1 MKKFAIFSAV
11 MIIGAGVALANT
23 LTVPFYRDGDGGGRN
38 TSAFIGIK
46 NTTAS
51 DQVITIVYTSLD
63 ASGAPADMTVTYA
76 LGANLGVQWQPV
88 QDLGSEGP
96 LGRAVPN
103 NTIPGSPGGVSRI
116 VGSLTVTGVDIA
128 GMYREID
135 FTNSGAFGHT
145 IGPFF

>member
-11 MIIGAGVALANT
+11 MIIGAGIALAST
-23 LTVPFYRDGDGGGRN
+23 LTVPFYRDGDSGTRN

-46 NTTAS
+46 NTTSS
-51 DQVITIVYTSLD
+51 DQVLTIVYTSLN
-63 ASGAPADMTVTYA
+63 ASGLPEDQTVTYG

-88 QDLGSEGP
+88 QDLPTEGP
-96 LGRAVPN
+96 LAGQLVPN
-103 NTIPGSPGGVSRI
+103 MTIGGKFFGAATI
-116 VGSLTVTGVDIA
+116 TGIGIH

-135 FTNSGAFGHT
+135 TTNSGAFGHT

>member
-11 MIIGAGVALANT
+11 MIIGAGIALAQT
-23 LTVPFYRDGDGGGRN
+23 LTVPFYRDGATGARN

-76 LGANLGVQWQPV
+76 LGAFLAVQWQPV
-88 QDLGSEGP
+88 QDLQTEGV

-103 NTIPGSPGGVSRI
+103 NTIPGSVGGVPKLT
-116 VGSLTVTGVDIA
+116 GSLTIDGTGLA

-145 IGPFF
+145 IGPV